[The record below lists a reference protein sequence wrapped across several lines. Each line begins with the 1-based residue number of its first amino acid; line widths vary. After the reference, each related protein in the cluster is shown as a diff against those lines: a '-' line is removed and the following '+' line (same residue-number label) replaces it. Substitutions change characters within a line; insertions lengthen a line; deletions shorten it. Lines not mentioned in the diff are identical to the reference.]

1 MRLTLRSHS
10 SAQRPACA
18 AFLRGTEPA
27 AWLREIGRWGLTPGQ
42 LRCFLVPESIHSVR
56 TAGLFVVVSGV
67 ELPADVLDP
76 YGVEAGRLYLPVN
89 ASLWPATS
97 PTELG
102 AALLW
107 PWQLL
112 HPGIGLVGFD
122 THDELDLSTL
132 LDCGPPRPT
141 DWGRAVPGTPLRPRL
156 HQIRMLPPTAAE
168 VVQSMQAEIGSQ
180 PLQALPGLADAK
192 TSRVQAMVDSIRHGL
207 LWFGLALLR
216 FRPGGPSQSEGSSGK
231 GLLTLVGLAAM
242 LAILTANSSSADW
255 STRAILGLVL
265 LFMVGGTL
273 ALAFLL
279 GGAAGSPP
287 PRHGAGSNVQGRP
300 AAARPGASTGP
311 GLLARLEQWMGNN
324 LQDLERKR
332 QNEIER
338 LLRLFGENL
347 EEALKYAIPLGGP
360 YQDRG
365 TAPPSSR
372 LGTRLAEFSLNA
384 LGGGR
389 ATDVWN
395 LDSYRHSLHQQYHH
409 AALQEEAAGRFKKA
423 AYIHAHLL
431 GNFRA
436 AAASLERGGFFREAA
451 ALHKDHLRNL
461 PAAAECLERGSLLHE
476 AAELYAELGQHEKA
490 GDLLTH
496 LEQPELAARHYERGV
511 EQLLG
516 NDDLPAAARLLA
528 DKLAAPARAQELLLR
543 GWDGPKQ
550 PEVCLAQYFT
560 LVAAGANTEL
570 NRHVQ
575 AIYEHRTPPRRRL
588 QLLQVLAS
596 LTAQQPADEALMTT
610 SRGIAYAVV
619 SAEAS
624 SGNTAPLALL
634 RHFQPHDRLIAAD
647 CSRYTSRQP
656 RHQAPDPLSWLK
668 SLQLDASIEWQKAT
682 VYRQQWVAVGIRHG
696 QLHLARGN
704 WYGNLEYYSWATPT
718 LVGFV
723 DIVADEQYSSRILLR
738 TPESLTLETK
748 YLPKNK
754 YFSEA
759 LTVECPSWLP
769 PWPAR
774 LCLLPDNR
782 VASLELPDRIATIHR
797 FEADGRAMLPI
808 HCPLQV
814 DNPSFPGFEL
824 DWPGPLLYRNERYF
838 FSCHTWLG
846 WVDEKANSDI
856 YETRQPITRLVC
868 SPYAPR
874 PLLAAG
880 TENGLQLWTPS
891 QASNPSPGPSFLTDC
906 VPHGHLRFVGP
917 EHLVTADGHQ
927 AGLFQLDGNGEM
939 HFLRS
944 IEAQGSIIAILPTSK
959 RQQFVLLEASGK
971 LTLHSISDD

>member
-56 TAGLFVVVSGV
+56 TAGLFVVVSGG

-409 AALQEEAAGRFKKA
+409 AALQEEAA
-423 AYIHAHLL
+423 
-431 GNFRA
+431 
-436 AAASLERGGFFREAA
+436 
-451 ALHKDHLRNL
+451 
-461 PAAAECLERGSLLHE
+461 
-476 AAELYAELGQHEKA
+476 
-490 GDLLTH
+490 DLLTH

-550 PEVCLAQYFT
+550 PEVCVAQYFT

-634 RHFQPHDRLIAAD
+634 RHF
-647 CSRYTSRQP
+647 
-656 RHQAPDPLSWLK
+656 
-668 SLQLDASIEWQKAT
+668 
-682 VYRQQWVAVGIRHG
+682 
-696 QLHLARGN
+696 
-704 WYGNLEYYSWATPT
+704 
-718 LVGFV
+718 
-723 DIVADEQYSSRILLR
+723 
-738 TPESLTLETK
+738 
-748 YLPKNK
+748 
-754 YFSEA
+754 
-759 LTVECPSWLP
+759 
-769 PWPAR
+769 
-774 LCLLPDNR
+774 
-782 VASLELPDRIATIHR
+782 
-797 FEADGRAMLPI
+797 
-808 HCPLQV
+808 
-814 DNPSFPGFEL
+814 
-824 DWPGPLLYRNERYF
+824 
-838 FSCHTWLG
+838 
-846 WVDEKANSDI
+846 
-856 YETRQPITRLVC
+856 
-868 SPYAPR
+868 
-874 PLLAAG
+874 
-880 TENGLQLWTPS
+880 
-891 QASNPSPGPSFLTDC
+891 
-906 VPHGHLRFVGP
+906 
-917 EHLVTADGHQ
+917 
-927 AGLFQLDGNGEM
+927 
-939 HFLRS
+939 
-944 IEAQGSIIAILPTSK
+944 
-959 RQQFVLLEASGK
+959 
-971 LTLHSISDD
+971 